1 MQEIFI
7 GRQAIFDRSMRV
19 YAYELLYR
27 EGNTRNAP
35 QFDGDQASSQVILNA
50 FMEIGL
56 ERIAGR
62 QRVFIN
68 LTRSFLV
75 DLPPILFEKDRVV
88 LEVLEDVEIDERL
101 IEGIAELASRGFTL
115 ALDDFE
121 FQPKWDAFLPYI
133 DIIKVEVPALDW
145 DNIETLLQRLHR
157 YDIQLL
163 AEKVETESEYR
174 RLLDLGFDYFQG
186 YFFSRPH
193 VIEGRRLSENQ
204 LVTLKLLA
212 RLNDPQVS
220 VEELETLIGQDPGLL
235 FKILRYLNSA
245 SLALPRKVKSIKQ
258 AVVYL
263 GLQRLRAWASLIAL
277 SRVKHKPLE
286 LFNTA
291 LVRAHTC
298 VGLTTQTRPVEP
310 ETAFTVGLLLIL
322 DLLLD
327 QPISEITEQLPL
339 SNPVREALHG
349 HAGVMGQ
356 ALRCALAF
364 ENSDEKLPGFP
375 GLNPQQIQEI
385 YLESSERAFQ
395 EQQTLLC

>member
-7 GRQAIFDRSMRV
+7 GRQAILDRSMRV

-35 QFDGDQASSQVILNA
+35 QLDGDQASSQVILNA

-145 DNIETLLQRLHR
+145 DNIETLLQRLRR
-157 YDIQLL
+157 YDVRLL

-277 SRVKHKPLE
+277 SRVEHKPQE
-286 LFNTA
+286 LFTTA

-298 VGLTTQTRPVEP
+298 AGLTTQTQPAES
-310 ETAFTVGLLLIL
+310 ETAFTAGLLSIL